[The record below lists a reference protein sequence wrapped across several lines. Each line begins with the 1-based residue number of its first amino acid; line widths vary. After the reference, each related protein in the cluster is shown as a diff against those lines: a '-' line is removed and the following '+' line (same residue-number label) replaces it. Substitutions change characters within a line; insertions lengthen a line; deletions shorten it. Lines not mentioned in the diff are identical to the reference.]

1 MAAYRQN
8 NDLQSLPIIAN
19 GIRWQLGNSCQ
30 IAINCDWQ
38 SGAIEGNQRQSK
50 AIKGNRW
57 QSKAIEGNLAILNI
71 FFANILFSSWIVYP
85 VERLGL

>member
-1 MAAYRQN
+1 MAAYRQ

-38 SGAIEGNQRQSK
+38 PGAIESNRSK
-50 AIKGNRW
+50 AIAGNRR

-71 FFANILFSSWIVYP
+71 L
-85 VERLGL
+85 